1 LFSELKMTR
10 DLTLII
16 PVINE
21 GNILEENTRKLEAF
35 MDSQG
40 VDYEIIICSNGST
53 DDTVGVGEKLIGDRL
68 RFSHLKDRGVGLAFR
83 KMVEEA
89 SSEKIISVDMD
100 LSIDLNFI
108 PEAYGLLDEYNLVV
122 GSKKMGEQERSFFRL
137 LASNVF
143 IYLVRLLMGLDY
155 RDYSIAAKGYRRS
168 DIIKHLS
175 LIDHGS
181 SYVVELIYHVKKRGG
196 EIIEV
201 PVSCHDTRK
210 SKFNI
215 YNESIYRLKNLLTLW
230 FRERLTRIM

>member
-1 LFSELKMTR
+1 MNR
-10 DLTLII
+10 DLTLVI

-21 GNILEENTRKLEAF
+21 GDILKENTRKLKEF
-35 MDSQG
+35 MDSLS

-53 DDTVGVGEKLIGDRL
+53 DDTLRVGEKLRGDRL
-68 RFSHLKDRGVGLAFR
+68 RFFHLKDRGVGLAFR

-89 SSEKIISVDMD
+89 ASEKIVSVDMD
-100 LSIDLNFI
+100 LSIDLDFI
-108 PEAYGLLDEYNLVV
+108 PKAYELLDECGVVV

-137 LASNVF
+137 LASNIF

-168 DIIKHLS
+168 DILKHLS

-181 SYVVELIYHVKKRGG
+181 SYVVELIYHVKEGG
-196 EIIEV
+196 GQIIEV

-215 YNESIYRLKNLLTLW
+215 YDESIYRLKNLLTLW
-230 FRERLTRIM
+230 FRERLTKSI